1 MWCVS
6 SSNIAK
12 TEKLSATES
21 PTQKRK
27 PGVCFFFTWRERLD
41 SGKDKDTVVF
51 VLAEM
56 AVVAEA
62 AAEMEAARIPDF
74 FMSLSYFAKIQF
86 ATLSLRYFVG
96 IWQITDGLY
105 MQREK

>member
-1 MWCVS
+1 M
-6 SSNIAK
+6 
-12 TEKLSATES
+12 
-21 PTQKRK
+21 
-27 PGVCFFFTWRERLD
+27 
-41 SGKDKDTVVF
+41 
-51 VLAEM
+51 LAEM